1 MLPPILF
8 AVLPKIIALL
18 DTYLNSLK
26 DILDGNREAVKNS
39 APLSSTFEVAPV
51 TNESSVIPEEQPIN
65 LHPTNP
71 EGGFWGERDASGHD
85 PPTLFLRIKHDL
97 PALPVQLVE
106 APLEQALRMFIWC
119 AVVRDGQQDDDAIVV
134 PPNA

>member
-39 APLSSTFEVAPV
+39 ALPSSTFEVAPV
-51 TNESSVIPEEQPIN
+51 TNESSVMPEEQPIN
-65 LHPTNP
+65 LHPTSP
-71 EGGFWGERDASGHD
+71 QGGFWGERDASGLD
-85 PPTLFLRIKHDL
+85 PPTFFLRIKHDL

-106 APLEQALRMFIWC
+106 APLEQASRCAFGVQSSEMFNKTMT
-119 AVVRDGQQDDDAIVV
+119 R
-134 PPNA
+134 

>member
-39 APLSSTFEVAPV
+39 APPSSTFKVAPI
-51 TNESSVIPEEQPIN
+51 TDESSVIPEERPIN
-65 LHPTNP
+65 LRPTNP
-71 EGGFWGERDASGHD
+71 EGGFWGERDASGLD

-97 PALPVQLVE
+97 PALSVRLDE
-106 APLEQALRMFIWC
+106 ASLE
-119 AVVRDGQQDDDAIVV
+119 
-134 PPNA
+134 

>member
-1 MLPPILF
+1 MIPPILF

-26 DILDGNREAVKNS
+26 DIRNGNREAVKNS
-39 APLSSTFEVAPV
+39 APSSSPFEVAPIA
-51 TNESSVIPEEQPIN
+51 NESSVIPKERPIN
-65 LHPTNP
+65 LRPTNP
-71 EGGFWGERDASGHD
+71 EGGFWGERDASGLD

-106 APLEQALRMFIWC
+106 ASSKQAL
-119 AVVRDGQQDDDAIVV
+119 
-134 PPNA
+134 